1 MSTSPNPRQQFT
13 HKKAVRAGMAS
24 FMGTTIEF
32 YDFYVYA
39 TAAAIVFGPLFFPDA
54 DPILGVLYSF
64 ATYAVGFFFRPLG
77 AVLFG
82 HIGDRHGRR
91 VSLVLTLVLMGVAT
105 TLVGLL
111 PTYETA
117 GALAPV
123 LLIIL
128 RAMQGLAVGGEWGGA
143 VLMSTESAPEKF
155 KGFYGAFPQLG
166 NPMGALLASLI
177 FSALTVN
184 GNEFL
189 LNGGWRIP
197 FLLSVVLI
205 GIGFW
210 VRYRVEETPVFQ
222 EEAAVDPA
230 AHRELPLKLAIR
242 RNWKAMLLGMGLI
255 PVSTGGYY
263 IVTTFATSYGT
274 EPAFGIGI
282 SEHLMLNILS
292 VAALGELVSTLF
304 IGVMADRIGRKKT
317 MGAALVLTSVLV
329 MPMFLSMSPENPLLM
344 FVLFTAFRIAMNG
357 TWAPLASIMSQ
368 MFDAESR
375 QSALSVSYGLGNAI
389 WAGLSPVVAT
399 ALFAATGTIWSV
411 ILLYMGMATLS
422 MVCLVLAPQI
432 RDNVFDVDHETPA
445 AATVAR

>member
-1 MSTSPNPRQQFT
+1 
-13 HKKAVRAGMAS
+13 
-24 FMGTTIEF
+24 
-32 YDFYVYA
+32 
-39 TAAAIVFGPLFFPDA
+39 
-54 DPILGVLYSF
+54 
-64 ATYAVGFFFRPLG
+64 
-77 AVLFG
+77 
-82 HIGDRHGRR
+82 
-91 VSLVLTLVLMGVAT
+91 
-105 TLVGLL
+105 
-111 PTYETA
+111 
-117 GALAPV
+117 
-123 LLIIL
+123 
-128 RAMQGLAVGGEWGGA
+128 
-143 VLMSTESAPEKF
+143 
-155 KGFYGAFPQLG
+155 
-166 NPMGALLASLI
+166 
-177 FSALTVN
+177 
-184 GNEFL
+184 
-189 LNGGWRIP
+189 
-197 FLLSVVLI
+197 
-205 GIGFW
+205 
-210 VRYRVEETPVFQ
+210 
-222 EEAAVDPA
+222 
-230 AHRELPLKLAIR
+230 
-242 RNWKAMLLGMGLI
+242 MLLGMGLI

-317 MGAALVLTSVLV
+317 MVAALVLTSVLV

-422 MVCLVLAPQI
+422 MVCLVLAP
-432 RDNVFDVDHETPA
+432 RSATTSSTSTTRPRPLRPSRAETRKDTACARSTPWTLPPPTTAPPWSPPLLSTLSTLRSPTRGRPRCCWPA
-445 AATVAR
+445 IASWQWVLNSTAARSMRARGCPPPESWISARAR

>member
-317 MGAALVLTSVLV
+317 MVAALVLTSVLV

-357 TWAPLASIMSQ
+357 TWAPLA
-368 MFDAESR
+368 
-375 QSALSVSYGLGNAI
+375 
-389 WAGLSPVVAT
+389 WACQ
-399 ALFAATGTIWSV
+399 
-411 ILLYMGMATLS
+411 
-422 MVCLVLAPQI
+422 MVCVS
-432 RDNVFDVDHETPA
+432 RTERNGKNHDHDRREEPRRA
-445 AATVAR
+445 LGP